1 MDIKI
6 YKIENQ
12 EGNFSTGTM
21 NPRWTKKG
29 KIWQSLG
36 AVKLHLRQFC
46 SDYRWEDNK
55 TVPSWSNNIPEYWTV
70 VEITNNTTERYY
82 AKDLYPP
89 TEYRREN

>member
-1 MDIKI
+1 MEIKI

-12 EGNFSTGTM
+12 EGLFSTGTM

-29 KIWQSLG
+29 KIWQSFG

-46 SDYRWEDNK
+46 SNYGWKDNK
-55 TVPSWSNNIPEYWTV
+55 TVYFWQNNIPENWVV
-70 VEITNNTTERYY
+70 VEITNNNTERYS

-89 TEYRREN
+89 TDAAKT